1 MTLSHHVMEGDT
13 DTDQFIC
20 AQCGCAANQRC
31 TGCHVTFYCSRE
43 HQKLHWKVHKSQCCA
58 YKVCSSPDIGRFLV
72 ATRDLK
78 PGEMIISE
86 TPLVMG
92 PQAVT
97 IPVCL
102 ACYKPAT
109 NKYL

>member
-1 MTLSHHVMEGDT
+1 MAYCKTDCQKSHW
-13 DTDQFIC
+13 
-20 AQCGCAANQRC
+20 A
-31 TGCHVTFYCSRE
+31 E
-43 HQKLHWKVHKSQCCA
+43 HKPKCQKPFAVKESKKV
-58 YKVCSSPDIGRFLV
+58 GRYMV

-86 TPLVMG
+86 TPLVIG

>member
-1 MTLSHHVMEGDT
+1 MKAVL
-13 DTDQFIC
+13 
-20 AQCGCAANQRC
+20 AAFNQEKALVAASYVIGKTARTPVSSFAPDRVVTVRC
-31 TGCHVTFYCSRE
+31 V
-43 HQKLHWKVHKSQCCA
+43 Q
-58 YKVCSSPDIGRFLV
+58 VCSSPELGRYLV

-109 NKYL
+109 SKYV

>member
-1 MTLSHHVMEGDT
+1 MHLPRAVLY
-13 DTDQFIC
+13 
-20 AQCGCAANQRC
+20 C
-31 TGCHVTFYCSRE
+31 TVLYCTVLCV
-43 HQKLHWKVHKSQCCA
+43 Q
-58 YKVCSSPDIGRFLV
+58 VCSSPELGRYLV

-109 NKYL
+109 SKYV

>member
-1 MTLSHHVMEGDT
+1 MLT
-13 DTDQFIC
+13 Q
-20 AQCGCAANQRC
+20 
-31 TGCHVTFYCSRE
+31 
-43 HQKLHWKVHKSQCCA
+43 
-58 YKVCSSPDIGRFLV
+58 VCSSPELGRFLV

-86 TPLVMG
+86 TPLVIG

>member
-1 MTLSHHVMEGDT
+1 MPHWGLSILSCTPDRVLT
-13 DTDQFIC
+13 V
-20 AQCGCAANQRC
+20 RC
-31 TGCHVTFYCSRE
+31 V
-43 HQKLHWKVHKSQCCA
+43 Q
-58 YKVCSSPDIGRFLV
+58 VCSSPELGRYLV

-109 NKYL
+109 SKYV

>member
-1 MTLSHHVMEGDT
+1 MRLSHHVMEGDT
-13 DTDQFIC
+13 DIDQFIC

-58 YKVCSSPDIGRFLV
+58 YKVCSSPDIGRYLV

-86 TPLVMG
+86 TPLVIG

-109 NKYL
+109 SKYV